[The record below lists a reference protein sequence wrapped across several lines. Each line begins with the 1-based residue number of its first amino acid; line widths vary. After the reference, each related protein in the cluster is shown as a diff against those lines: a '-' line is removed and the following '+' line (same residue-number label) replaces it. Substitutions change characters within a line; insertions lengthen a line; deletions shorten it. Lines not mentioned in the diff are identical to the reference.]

1 MMSMTFK
8 MVSLVLLVL
17 CIGMAIE
24 QSQTY
29 MLDYGYGSVY
39 GYGGYGYP
47 YGGWYGKRQAGFGPS
62 AGGAS
67 GNGGTFGNAGGVNGY
82 GGAQRQ
88 QF

>member
-1 MMSMTFK
+1 MASMTFK

-29 MLDYGYGSVY
+29 MLGY
-39 GYGGYGYP
+39 GYGYP

-62 AGGAS
+62 AGSGG
-67 GNGGTFGNAGGVNGY
+67 GNGGTFGNAGGLNGY
-82 GGAQRQ
+82 GGGAQPNT
-88 QF
+88 FE